1 MNALITGVAAAGAAA
16 SIAYSGFSTWAGAQF
31 VLRRRRPSAD
41 ANHLPP
47 VSILKPLKGT
57 DPEMYQSLRS
67 HCVQSYPEYEILFGI
82 TDPNDPAA
90 AMVQRLIREFPDRAL
105 RLVQCDKKLGANGKA
120 SSLAQMAAIAQ
131 HDVLLVNDSDIRVE
145 PDYLRTVTKELT
157 APGVGLVTCLYRGVP
172 AHTIASKLEAL
183 AIATDFMAGVL
194 AAERLEGGL
203 RFGLGSTLALRR
215 SDLEAIGGFEAI
227 ADYLADDYQLG
238 WRIAERNLKVKL
250 SDSVVETYLPAYD
263 LSGFFSHQLRWARTI
278 RTSRP
283 GGYGGLLL
291 TFTLPWAILTL
302 TLMRGA
308 TWGWVLFAAALL
320 VRSSMALVI
329 GKLVLRDRAVLHLF
343 WLIPVRDVIA
353 VVVWLGGLAGRKI
366 IWRGETFYLKDGKLE
381 RAD

>member
-1 MNALITGVAAAGAAA
+1 MNVLITGAAAGAAA
-16 SIAYSGFSTWAGAQF
+16 SIVYSGFSTWAGAQF
-31 VLRRRRPSAD
+31 VLRRRHPSAD
-41 ANHLPP
+41 ANNLPP

-90 AMVQRLIREFPDRAL
+90 AVVQRLIREFPDRAL
-105 RLVQCDKKLGANGKA
+105 RLVQCEKSLGANGKV
-120 SSLAQMAAIAQ
+120 SSLAQMGAVAQ
-131 HDVLLVNDSDIRVE
+131 HNVLLVNDSDIRVD
-145 PDYLRTVTKELT
+145 PDYLRTIAKELA
-157 APGVGLVTCLYRGVP
+157 APGVGLVTCLYRAVP

-238 WRIAERNLKVKL
+238 RRITERNLKIKL

-278 RTSRP
+278 RASRP

-291 TFTLPWAILTL
+291 TFTLPWAIFTLALT
-302 TLMRGA
+302 RGA
-308 TWGWVLFAAALL
+308 ALGWGLFVAALL
-320 VRSSMALVI
+320 VRSAMALVI
-329 GKLVLRDRAVLHLF
+329 GKLVLRDRTVLHLF
-343 WLIPVRDVIA
+343 WLIPVRDVVA

-366 IWRGETFYLKDGKLE
+366 VWRGETFYLRGGKLK
-381 RAD
+381 RGD